1 MKMKKLWPKTVCILF
16 FLSVMITQTAWCGQ
30 VVVPEIREW
39 AKSALKEE
47 KTLETVK
54 GRNSIAILYFQNK
67 TGDSGLDLLQKG
79 LAFMLITDL
88 SKLERLQVVE
98 RARLQALTEEMGFGV
113 SGLVDPDTS
122 PRMGRLVGAQWI
134 VGGDILAQGDVP
146 IHVES
151 NLLDVPGP
159 YILGQPTAEGM
170 LEQLFRIEKDL
181 LFEIIDLLKI
191 QLTPEERAEL
201 EKPFSMDIEALF
213 DLFRGLHASD
223 EGDYE
228 QAEVYYERAIRR
240 DPEMTP
246 ARDSLA
252 ELRSLGLIR
261 PMRKESRQLLHTL
274 RQETSLTDT
283 MTTNETTR
291 REESPEEGAANP
303 VTITVPVPQ
312 L

>member
-1 MKMKKLWPKTVCILF
+1 MKMKKLWLKTLFILL
-16 FLSVMITQTAWCGQ
+16 FLSVSITQSGWCGQ
-30 VVVPEIREW
+30 VVVPELREW
-39 AKSALKEE
+39 AKKALKEE

-134 VGGDILAQGDVP
+134 AGGDILARGDVP

-159 YILGQPTAEGM
+159 YILGQPAAEGM

-201 EKPFSMDIEALF
+201 EKPISMDIEALF
-213 DLFRGLHASD
+213 DLFRGLNASD

-228 QAEVYYERAIRR
+228 QAEAYYDSAINR
-240 DPEMTP
+240 DPGMT
-246 ARDSLA
+246 AAWESLN

-283 MTTNETTR
+283 ITTNETTR
-291 REESPEEGAANP
+291 REEGPESGTTSVP
-303 VTITVPVPQ
+303 VTVPVPQ